1 MLFYSM
7 AMYTLFIYRFNI
19 NNTGDDA
26 GKHMNKKST
35 MKFQEYLCL
44 SKTVDQVAW
53 LRIGQNMDLTGADGD
68 ESVYES
74 VTADIA
80 HPLISLFYLS
90 LSAGCSLLSVMA
102 RS

>member
-1 MLFYSM
+1 
-7 AMYTLFIYRFNI
+7 
-19 NNTGDDA
+19 
-26 GKHMNKKST
+26 
-35 MKFQEYLCL
+35 
-44 SKTVDQVAW
+44 
-53 LRIGQNMDLTGADGD
+53 MDLTGADGD